1 MQVFS
6 VLVQEVAEVKVRIGM
21 ETCPTCLEKLDG
33 THCGLY
39 CKAPEDDL
47 LQLAKDIS
55 AQRDRALAM
64 VLAAQ
69 EQTRIAQNTAAQA
82 IKALRDHLD
91 ECHK

>member
-1 MQVFS
+1 
-6 VLVQEVAEVKVRIGM
+6 M
-21 ETCPTCLEKLDG
+21 EICKTCGDKLDG

-64 VLAAQ
+64 LVKAQ
-69 EQTRIAQNTAAQA
+69 AIARDAQNTAE
-82 IKALRDHLD
+82 KALKALNDHLA
-91 ECHK
+91 ECHR